1 MINIVV
7 IKDNKDL
14 NQEVVVEIEVIIE
27 IKVIIIENKVGIID
41 RDLEVGIIIE
51 VDDKI
56 TKDLDQDQE
65 IEINIENIKKDDF

>member
-1 MINIVV
+1 VINIVV